1 MADGLDIAKL
11 SAARLWAAHR
21 FPYFATG
28 LFAMILVAT
37 PGLHTFAVDDR
48 WRLYAD
54 PLVVTEWSVPELGA
68 VLVHELSHL
77 LRDHGR
83 RAVEAGVGD
92 AQFEAW
98 NIAADA
104 EINDDILAA
113 GLELPGTPATPGYY
127 GWPDSGLA
135 ESYFQLFRRI
145 THGSSA
151 SALLDQENTGPNC
164 DIGPA
169 VKGLSPECG
178 SGSHGRTR
186 PWDEPGSQLPGVGP
200 EEAELLR
207 RRVASD
213 VAEHGRLAS
222 NIPAGWRR
230 WSELTLRPV
239 LDWRRVLAAQIRLG
253 LHRVAGRADFTFA
266 RRSRRASV
274 AGDVVLPGTFRPSP
288 ELAVVVDTSGS
299 MSEADLTG
307 AMSEV
312 DGILSR
318 TGLATRRASVIAC
331 DAAVGAITVATR
343 ASDVQ
348 LVGGGGTDMGVGI
361 AAAARLR
368 PRPQVVIV
376 LTDGGTPW
384 PASPPPG
391 ISVVVGLIGPDAHA
405 LRDYVPHWASA
416 VAIGESA

>member
-1 MADGLDIAKL
+1 MPDGLDIVKL

-28 LFAMILVAT
+28 LFGMVLVPT
-37 PGLHTFAVDDR
+37 PGLETFAIDDR

-54 PLVVTEWSVPELGA
+54 PAVVNEWSVPELGA
-68 VLVHELSHL
+68 VLVHELSHV

-83 RAVEAGVGD
+83 RAVEAGVGEG
-92 AQFEAW
+92 QFEAW

-104 EINDDILAA
+104 EINDDLLAA
-113 GLELPGTPATPGYY
+113 GLKLPGTPPTPARY
-127 GWPDSGLA
+127 GWPDAGLA
-135 ESYFQLFRRI
+135 ESYFQLLRRMQQVP
-145 THGSSA
+145 SA
-151 SALLDQENTGPNC
+151 SELSDQESTDPNS
-164 DIGPA
+164 DSAAIVERPT
-169 VKGLSPECG
+169 PECG
-178 SGSHGRTR
+178 SGSHGRRR
-186 PWDEPGSQLPGVGP
+186 PWDQPGSELPGVEP
-200 EEAELLR
+200 AEAELLR
-207 RRVASD
+207 RLVARD
-213 VAEHGRLAS
+213 VAEHGRRS
-222 NIPAGWRR
+222 GDIPAGWLR

-253 LHRVAGRADFTFA
+253 LHRAAGRADFTFT

-274 AGDVVLPGTFRPSP
+274 AGDVILPGTFRPAP

-299 MSEADLTG
+299 MSEADLAG
-307 AMSEV
+307 ALSEV

-318 TGLATRRASVIAC
+318 TGLAARRAPILAC
-331 DAAVGAITVATR
+331 DEAVGAVTVATR

-368 PRPQVVIV
+368 PRPQVVVV

-391 ISVVVGLIGPDAHA
+391 ISVVVGLIGPDAHD
-405 LRDYVPHWASA
+405 LCDRVPHWASA
-416 VAIGESA
+416 VAIEESA